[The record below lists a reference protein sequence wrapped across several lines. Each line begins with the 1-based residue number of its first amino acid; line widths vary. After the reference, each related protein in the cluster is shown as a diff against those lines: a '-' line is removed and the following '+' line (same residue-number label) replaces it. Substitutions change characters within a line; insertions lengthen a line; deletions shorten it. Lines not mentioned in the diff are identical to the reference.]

1 MKNLI
6 FLCVASAVFILSVI
20 VLNYAPTITGLV
32 GKGMFASNGFASDEG
47 WAGYPCRKFSDQ
59 YNEYK
64 DEPWDKY
71 WESSDLKD
79 EYLDLLKE
87 GKNYCLRKKAMIGLE
102 YSAFNLDV
110 IFSFVCAILGVLLYS
125 GNKVGKIAG
134 LIGLGGGAIGFVL
147 TLVYVIYSGIVF
159 NSDVIGK
166 HDTPF
171 PLPSSGSSYL
181 DPCESSLGSSSSG
194 CELATDSDG
203 AYMEWNGNKYVCI
216 FYDKDNKDKLYQKY
230 SNYGNK
236 YLNYYHFNS
245 KDKDE
250 EYYKYKS
257 EDIYGYGES
266 GCYSPGTVN
275 WKNCKDYDESTT
287 SITQTKIYDKERKEI
302 GKCDKLYLIKG
313 KSTDERK
320 NLYNSWV
327 TTIVF
332 GCFIFVLDAVLAV
345 FGFLVY
351 KDSSGTSGAI

>member
-32 GKGMFASNGFASDEG
+32 GKGRYDSNGDLSSSSSLG
-47 WAGYPCRKFSDQ
+47 WADFPCSYYSDK
-59 YNEYK
+59 YNEYEDLEVKDNWK
-64 DEPWDKY
+64 DEENKK
-71 WESSDLKD
+71 EHLN
-79 EYLDLLKE
+79 LLEE
-87 GKNYCLRKKAMIGLE
+87 GKNDCLRKKAMIGLE

-110 IFSFVCAILGVLLYS
+110 IFSFVCAILGILLYS

-159 NSDVIGK
+159 NNDVVNKRFNPSTPSGNNFEIG
-166 HDTPF
+166 DSPY
-171 PLPSSGSSYL
+171 SSA
-181 DPCESSLGSSSSG
+181 DNAIE
-194 CELATDSDG
+194 SDG
-203 AYMEWNGNKYVCI
+203 AYMEWNGDKYVCI
-216 FYDKDNKDKLYQKY
+216 FYDKDNKDKLYRKY

-245 KDKDE
+245 KDKDD
-250 EYYKYKS
+250 EYYRYKTT
-257 EDIYGYGES
+257 G
-266 GCYSPGTVN
+266 GCATSNSRPVN
-275 WKNCKDYDESTT
+275 WNYCKNQDEK
-287 SITQTKIYDKERKEI
+287 QTKENQDKIWDDNGNEK
-302 GKCDKLYLIKG
+302 GLCDKLYIVEGGSDVK
-313 KSTDERK
+313 K

-332 GCFIFVLDAVLAV
+332 GCFIFVLDAVLAI

>member
-32 GKGMFASNGFASDEG
+32 GKGTYLNNGVAQYGG
-47 WAGYPCRKFSDQ
+47 WANSPCRTYSDL
-59 YNEYK
+59 YNDYE
-64 DEPWDKY
+64 DEPVTDW
-71 WESSDLKD
+71 KD
-79 EYLDLLKE
+79 RDNKEYHLELLKE

-102 YSAFNLDV
+102 YSAFNIDV

-159 NSDVIGK
+159 NNDLIYK
-166 HDTPF
+166 NF
-171 PLPSSGSSYL
+171 
-181 DPCESSLGSSSSG
+181 DPYYSSSI
-194 CELATDSDG
+194 EVDPYNNNAQYLATTSDG
-203 AYMEWNGNKYVCI
+203 AYLEWKDNKYVCI
-216 FYDKDNKDKLYQKY
+216 FYDKDNKDKLYRKY
-230 SNYGNK
+230 SNYGSK
-236 YLNYYHFNS
+236 YLNYYYLDS
-245 KDKDE
+245 KKKDD
-250 EYYKYKS
+250 EYYKYQPFDDNNYPVIS
-257 EDIYGYGES
+257 GLS
-266 GCYSPGTVN
+266 GCLYNIQISWKYCKNAEESQGSPN
-275 WKNCKDYDESTT
+275 SKW
-287 SITQTKIYDKERKEI
+287 KIYDEDGKEK
-302 GKCDKLYLIKG
+302 GTCDKVYLDDRPG
-313 KSTDERK
+313 NDVRK

>member
-32 GKGMFASNGFASDEG
+32 GKGIFASNGGASDEG
-47 WAGYPCRKFSDQ
+47 WAGYPCRKFSDT
-59 YNEYK
+59 YDYYK
-64 DEPWDKY
+64 DEPWDDHWKT
-71 WESSDLKD
+71 SDLKD

-166 HDTPF
+166 HNSPF
-171 PLPSSGSSYL
+171 PLPSGKPSIL
-181 DPCESSLGSSSSG
+181 DRCASRCP
-194 CELATDSDG
+194 LATTSDG
-203 AYMEWNGNKYVCI
+203 AFMEWNGNKYVCI
-216 FYDKDNKDKLYQKY
+216 FYDKDNKDKLYRKY

-236 YLNYYHFNS
+236 YLNYYHLNS
-245 KDKDE
+245 KDKDK
-250 EYYKYKS
+250 EYYNFQAVT
-257 EDIYGYGES
+257 GYRNS
-266 GCYSPGTVN
+266 GCLLNYVNSWEECKNIDEATGSGTQFTILD
-275 WKNCKDYDESTT
+275 KDGNEN
-287 SITQTKIYDKERKEI
+287 
-302 GKCDKLYLIKG
+302 GKCDKLYYNDP

>member
-6 FLCVASAVFILSVI
+6 FLCVASAIFILSVI

-32 GKGMFASNGFASDEG
+32 GKGRYKNNGDVSSSFYG
-47 WAGYPCRKFSDQ
+47 WADMPCSYFSDL
-59 YNEYK
+59 YNEYEDLEVK
-64 DEPWDKY
+64 DNW
-71 WESSDLKD
+71 KD
-79 EYLDLLKE
+79 QENKKEHLNLLEE
-87 GKNYCLRKKAMIGLE
+87 GKNNCLRKKAMIGLE

-110 IFSFVCAILGVLLYS
+110 IFGFVCAILGILLYS

-159 NSDVIGK
+159 NNDVVNKYFCQNEDPENDLEIAL
-166 HDTPF
+166 
-171 PLPSSGSSYL
+171 LPYQSST
-181 DPCESSLGSSSSG
+181 
-194 CELATDSDG
+194 LATTSDG
-203 AYMEWNGNKYVCI
+203 AYMEYDGKKYVCI
-216 FYDKDNKDKLYQKY
+216 FYDKDNKDKLYRKY

-236 YLNYYHFNS
+236 YLNYYHLNS

-250 EYYKYKS
+250 EYYHFKGWS
-257 EDIYGYGES
+257 STGES
-266 GCYSPGTVN
+266 GCYIN
-275 WKNCKDYDESTT
+275 LANDWKDCKDIDEATGSVDKY
-287 SITQTKIYDKERKEI
+287 KIYDEDRNEKGE
-302 GKCDKLYLIKG
+302 CDKLYIRNSPGTEEK
-313 KSTDERK
+313 K